1 MKTRIQRLLQISE
14 EDAIVLA
21 AKIDQRVVAL
31 EETGL
36 SKKNKLK
43 KVLKELGW
51 SRKDIEHFV
60 YGPPK
65 KKPGTSNP

>member
-1 MKTRIQRLLQISE
+1 MKNRIQRLLKISE
-14 EDAIVLA
+14 EEATVLA

-51 SRKDIEHFV
+51 SSKNIEHFV

-65 KKPGTSNP
+65 KKTPQK

>member
-1 MKTRIQRLLQISE
+1 MKTRIQRLLNISE
-14 EDAIVLA
+14 ENAAVLA

-51 SRKDIEHFV
+51 SSKNIEHFV

-65 KKPGTSNP
+65 KKPRKSNA

>member
-1 MKTRIQRLLQISE
+1 MKTRIQRLLKISE
-14 EDAIVLA
+14 EEAVILA

-51 SRKDIEHFV
+51 PRKNIEHFV

-65 KKPGTSNP
+65 KK

>member
-1 MKTRIQRLLQISE
+1 MKTRIQRLLNISE
-14 EDAIVLA
+14 EDAAILA

-51 SRKDIEHFV
+51 SNKNIEHFV

-65 KKPGTSNP
+65 KK

>member
-1 MKTRIQRLLQISE
+1 MISRLQRLLQISE
-14 EDAIVLA
+14 EDAKVLA

-31 EETGL
+31 EEMDL
-36 SKKNKLK
+36 SKKAKLK

-51 SRKDIEHFV
+51 SNKNIEHFV

-65 KKPGTSNP
+65 K